1 MTLRTRIRDRVNGRR
16 MGMKRFAV
24 IGLGNFGFHAA
35 KALYEDGNEVVAIEA
50 DKARVQAID
59 PYATEA
65 IVLDATNK
73 EALKSLGL
81 EDMDAVIVS
90 TGTKIS
96 TSILICLYLQEIGV
110 KKILA
115 KALDDDHGKILKR
128 VGATEIIHPERD
140 MAVRVSRGLSR
151 PNVLDFIPLAE
162 EFDLVQV
169 GPPSEFVGRSLRDL
183 NLRAKYNVHVI
194 AIKELVPENFILV
207 PPASFVIKDSDIL
220 IMLGKSEDIRRIK
233 ALR

>member
-1 MTLRTRIRDRVNGRR
+1 
-16 MGMKRFAV
+16 MKRFAV

-35 KALYEDGNEVVAIEA
+35 KALYEDGNEVLAIDT

-59 PYATEA
+59 PHCTEA
-65 IVLDATNK
+65 VVLDSTDK
-73 EALKSLGL
+73 EALRTLGL
-81 EDMDAVIVS
+81 ENMDGVIVS

-96 TSILICLYLQEIGV
+96 TSVLICLYLQEIGV

-115 KALDDDHGKILKR
+115 KALDDDHAKILKR

-162 EFDLVQV
+162 EFDLIQV
-169 GPPSEFVGRSLRDL
+169 GPPREFIGKSLKDL
-183 NLRAKYNVHVI
+183 NMRAKYNVHII

-207 PPASFVIKDSDIL
+207 PPANFVIKDSDIL

-233 ALR
+233 ALK

>member
-1 MTLRTRIRDRVNGRR
+1 
-16 MGMKRFAV
+16 MKRFAV
-24 IGLGNFGFHAA
+24 IGLGKFGFHAA
-35 KALYEDGNEVVAIEA
+35 KALFEDGNEVIAIDA

-59 PYATEA
+59 AHSTEA
-65 IVLDATNK
+65 IVLEATDRD
-73 EALKSLGL
+73 ALKTLGL
-81 EDMDAVIVS
+81 ENMDGVIVS

-140 MAVRVSRGLSR
+140 MALRVARGLSR
-151 PNVLDFIPLAE
+151 PNVLDFIPLSD

-169 GPPSEFVGRSLRDL
+169 GPPRQFIGKSLKDL
-183 NLRAKYNVHVI
+183 NLRAKHNVHII
-194 AIKELVPENFILV
+194 AIKELVPENFVLV

-220 IMLGKSEDIRRIK
+220 IMLGKSEDIKRIK
-233 ALR
+233 ALK

>member
-1 MTLRTRIRDRVNGRR
+1 
-16 MGMKRFAV
+16 MKRFAV

-35 KALYEDGNEVVAIEA
+35 KALYEDGNEVVAIDT

-59 PYATEA
+59 PHCTEA
-65 IVLDATNK
+65 VVLDSTDK
-73 EALKSLGL
+73 EALKTLGL
-81 EDMDAVIVS
+81 ESMDGVIVS

-96 TSILICLYLQEIGV
+96 TSVLICLYLQEIGV

-115 KALDDDHGKILKR
+115 KALDDDHGKILRR

-140 MAVRVSRGLSR
+140 MAVRISRSLSR

-162 EFDLVQV
+162 EFDLIQV
-169 GPPSEFVGRSLRDL
+169 GPPREFIGKSLKDL
-183 NLRAKYNVHVI
+183 NLRAKYNVHII

-207 PPASFVIKDSDIL
+207 PPAGFVIKDSDIL
-220 IMLGKSEDIRRIK
+220 IMLGKSEDVRRIK
-233 ALR
+233 ALK

>member
-1 MTLRTRIRDRVNGRR
+1 
-16 MGMKRFAV
+16 MKHFAV

-35 KALYEDGNEVVAIEA
+35 KALFEDGNEVVAIDG
-50 DKARVQAID
+50 DKARVQAVD
-59 PYATEA
+59 PHSTEA
-65 IVLDATNK
+65 VVLDATDK

-81 EDMDAVIVS
+81 ENMDGVIVS
-90 TGTKIS
+90 TGIKIS
-96 TSILICLYLQEIGV
+96 TSVLICLYLQEIGV
-110 KKILA
+110 KNILA
-115 KALDDDHGKILKR
+115 KAQDDDHGKILRR

-140 MAVRVSRGLSR
+140 MALRLSRGLSR

-162 EFDLVQV
+162 EFDLIQV
-169 GPPSEFVGRSLRDL
+169 GPPSEFIGKSLKDL
-183 NLRAKYNVHVI
+183 NLRAKYNVHII

-233 ALR
+233 ALK